1 MLLEDKIP
9 KNKNINSLEIKE
21 AKHPLLQLLY
31 NNKRKDGHNKIQIK
45 DNKNAKKFKFSDLL
59 NLKYRRKSISYIKEI
74 KLNNIT
80 PKKNKINN
88 NDNLSEYKL
97 NNSNSFSCNSSK
109 SESKEEKNNK
119 NGQLNNIKNIK
130 KINLSKNPVFNERK
144 DISILPDT
152 NIIFPNLT
160 QSKNLFNLK
169 KKPKDGNIFEHNKES
184 DFLHNNINFNNKTIF
199 VSEAKSFRHNNN
211 QKFFGDKV
219 LCQKTVE
226 FSLLMNKSPKNSF
239 KNLTLKET
247 YPNNLPDFEIYSE
260 KNNNKDIFFTPD
272 KKIKN
277 NTINQS
283 NKNNNNLINKFT
295 TENTELNSIF
305 NQSKTINFSNKLIL
319 FKKDKNNPF
328 NLDKSKD
335 FDKRKSFILYKKDK
349 NNPFNLDKSK
359 YFDKRKS
366 FISLKPRDNKDLDSK
381 ELLKTFNPE
390 TLSVT
395 QSAKRRINIKKISN
409 NKKFFKIKNENKKK
423 NNRNNN
429 IILSPIKTN
438 IQKFFNNMN
447 INDEIK
453 ETPKHFISKKDIS
466 NNPLSKFYNL
476 ISKQNK
482 LNKNCN
488 YEDSLFTDNE
498 PIKKSD
504 NIIVLQSST
513 TYYDINRIFCKQLLN
528 KDEDE
533 YINKKRAKILEKV
546 LKNNKESS
554 LYNSYNE
561 EIKNYYLKNYAI
573 DKITERIF
581 ENFEPLENRIENIK
595 EKIEKQEKE
604 LKEILL
610 EILNKSHKYCF
621 SMNKIIKLG
630 MSLLK
635 GKKINKKVKIENH
648 YILEMF
654 DIYPSLLKQFEIK
667 WNNKRRKE
675 YYYKKMIEIFSSR
688 DEISNTKVN
697 KRISLAL
704 DKDYFIYKERI
715 NNEINIDLSINTLHL
730 KIKNEKERR
739 DSKSSNNSRK
749 RLSTVKYKNIL
760 NTKFNSKIQILSQ
773 FAQNKIDKNDSKK
786 NLKKIARVA
795 TINAKV
801 DNLTKIQKEIGFT
814 KHNEN
819 FEKFAKLYRISQK
832 PLITFPN
839 KKNNENEDK
848 KIFNFN
854 LEKESKFNTVKA
866 NLDNYNILKNRKIFR
881 YSNTKQFNLEKRFSQ
896 IYKSHKNKIQ
906 LDKKNKIDNIT
917 IKFAG
922 MDQLTKEAATIKTQE
937 IERDLPDTKL
947 FDKFVS
953 VIQRRKLNL
962 FDILI
967 QKKEEGFNR
976 IINKQEFNTGNT
988 LLIYCTQNNLKS
1000 LVELLLLKGADPNIK
1015 NKFGN
1020 TALHIAFKN
1029 DNVFI
1034 INLLLEYKADQKIK
1048 NNNGLL
1054 PWQLSKSIN
1063 N

>member
-1 MLLEDKIP
+1 M
-9 KNKNINSLEIKE
+9 SL
-21 AKHPLLQLLY
+21 
-31 NNKRKDGHNKIQIK
+31 
-45 DNKNAKKFKFSDLL
+45 
-59 NLKYRRKSISYIKEI
+59 
-74 KLNNIT
+74 
-80 PKKNKINN
+80 
-88 NDNLSEYKL
+88 
-97 NNSNSFSCNSSK
+97 
-109 SESKEEKNNK
+109 
-119 NGQLNNIKNIK
+119 
-130 KINLSKNPVFNERK
+130 
-144 DISILPDT
+144 
-152 NIIFPNLT
+152 
-160 QSKNLFNLK
+160 
-169 KKPKDGNIFEHNKES
+169 
-184 DFLHNNINFNNKTIF
+184 
-199 VSEAKSFRHNNN
+199 
-211 QKFFGDKV
+211 
-219 LCQKTVE
+219 
-226 FSLLMNKSPKNSF
+226 
-239 KNLTLKET
+239 
-247 YPNNLPDFEIYSE
+247 
-260 KNNNKDIFFTPD
+260 
-272 KKIKN
+272 
-277 NTINQS
+277 
-283 NKNNNNLINKFT
+283 
-295 TENTELNSIF
+295 
-305 NQSKTINFSNKLIL
+305 
-319 FKKDKNNPF
+319 
-328 NLDKSKD
+328 
-335 FDKRKSFILYKKDK
+335 
-349 NNPFNLDKSK
+349 
-359 YFDKRKS
+359 
-366 FISLKPRDNKDLDSK
+366 
-381 ELLKTFNPE
+381 
-390 TLSVT
+390 T
-395 QSAKRRINIKKISN
+395 QSAKRKINIKKISN
-409 NKKFFKIKNENKKK
+409 NKKLFKTKNENKEK
-423 NNRNNN
+423 NNKNNN
-429 IILSPIKTN
+429 IILSPINT
-438 IQKFFNNMN
+438 NMN
-447 INDEIK
+447 INNEIK
-453 ETPKHFISKKDIS
+453 ENPKHFITKKDIS
-466 NNPLSKFYNL
+466 NNSLSKFYNL
-476 ISKQNK
+476 IINQNK
-482 LNKNCN
+482 SNKNYN
-488 YEDSLFTDNE
+488 HKDSLFTDIE
-498 PIKKSD
+498 PMKSTD
-504 NIIVLQSST
+504 NIIVLQNST
-513 TYYDINRIFCKQLLN
+513 AYYDINSIFCKQLLN
-528 KDEDE
+528 KDEEE
-533 YINKKRAKILEKV
+533 YINKKREKIIEKV
-546 LKNNKESS
+546 LINNKESS

-561 EIKNYYLKNYAI
+561 EIKNYLLKNYAV

-581 ENFEPLENRIENIK
+581 ENFEPLENRIENKK

-610 EILNKSHKYCF
+610 EILNKSHKNCF

-630 MSLLK
+630 FSILK
-635 GKKINKKVKIENH
+635 EKKIIKKVKISNY
-648 YILEMF
+648 YILELF
-654 DIYPSLLKQFEIK
+654 DIYPSLIKQFETK

-739 DSKSSNNSRK
+739 DRKSSNNSRK